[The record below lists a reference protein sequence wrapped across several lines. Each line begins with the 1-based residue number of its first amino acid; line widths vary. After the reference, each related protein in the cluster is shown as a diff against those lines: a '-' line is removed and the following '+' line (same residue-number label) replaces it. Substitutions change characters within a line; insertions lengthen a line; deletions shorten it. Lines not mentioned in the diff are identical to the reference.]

1 MNLVRLGLPAVLAAT
16 ATLMVVVANAE
27 DASAPAPADSAS
39 ALVDGGDADGEAEA
53 GPPPTPAF
61 DATPF
66 PEEKSSRPKKEEW
79 KDVPA
84 VRFSDG
90 SASVGSCGFQR
101 LREWIRIR
109 CGITAKITL
118 MCGNPEDVYLSLD
131 PLPQDWGSFPEGGE
145 LVMAV
150 RKGDRRL
157 FEWQSV
163 EFGYKGSNS
172 AVSMA
177 VISEM
182 WLPGEEKPVIMAR

>member
-1 MNLVRLGLPAVLAAT
+1 MKPVRLGLPVVLAAI
-16 ATLMVVVANAE
+16 ATLQVVVANAE

-39 ALVDGGDADGEAEA
+39 ALADGGDADGEAEA

-66 PEEKSSRPKKEEW
+66 PEEKSPRPKKEEW

-90 SASVGSCGFQR
+90 SASMGNCGFQR

-109 CGITAKITL
+109 CGITSKITL

-131 PLPQDWGSFPEGGE
+131 PLPPDWGSFPEGGE

-157 FEWQSV
+157 IEVQSV
-163 EFGYKGSNS
+163 EFGYKGANT
-172 AVSMA
+172 AVSTG
-177 VISEM
+177 VISEL
-182 WLPGEEKPVIMAR
+182 WLPGDEKPVIIAR